1 MSEPNPVGEPKVDL
15 IAAEIDQIVG
25 IWQEN
30 NPAPGWFTKVK
41 GAWFK
46 AVGFLMNV
54 TDYLILFV
62 DDLIPEGA
70 DKKATVMT
78 AVGLIYD
85 KIVPPL
91 LPMFIKP
98 FNSQIKAFVLNV
110 LVSMTI
116 DFIVTKYREGTWRP
130 KRTLASLV

>member
-1 MSEPNPVGEPKVDL
+1 MTEPNPVGEPQVDK
-15 IAAEIDQIVG
+15 IQEEIVKIVG

-30 NPAPGWFTKVK
+30 NPVPGWFSKVK

-62 DDLIPEGA
+62 EDLIPVGA
-70 DKKATVMT
+70 DKKATVM
-78 AVGLIYD
+78 AAISVIYD
-85 KIVPPL
+85 KIVPPMM
-91 LPMFIKP
+91 PMFVKP
-98 FNSQIKAFVLNV
+98 FSYQIKAFVLNV

-116 DFIVTKYREGTWRP
+116 DFIVAKYREGSWRP
-130 KRTLASLV
+130 KRSLASLV